1 MKIYVVTMYR
11 WGDRECHSYV
21 EGAYI
26 DPVVAETMG
35 EHEAID
41 RGGKYEYEILEFD
54 SSDADHRIVWKPMK
68 ERFATKHTVSK

>member
-1 MKIYVVTMYR
+1 
-11 WGDRECHSYV
+11 
-21 EGAYI
+21 
-26 DPVVAETMG
+26 MG

-54 SSDADHRIVWKPMK
+54 SDNAEHRVVWKPMK

>member
-21 EGAYI
+21 EGAYT
-26 DPVVAETMG
+26 DPAVAETMG
-35 EHEAID
+35 EHEALS

-54 SSDADHRIVWKPMK
+54 SSNVDHVVTWKPMK
-68 ERFATKHTVSK
+68 ERFATKHKPTV